1 MSITPA
7 IATLL
12 LASAAAAD
20 QGPATRG
27 ETVLVRIVADLET
40 AGGAD
45 WTGQCAD
52 DKSHSRW
59 TARLDDGSVIR
70 GRCRDGKRHG
80 RWSVHLTDGNRV
92 TGRFEDDRV
101 HARWRLRDQVGHVL
115 EEAIYFNGELAD
127 ERRIPRNPWS
137 KRGALPAPPGDAPGH
152 N

>member
-1 MSITPA
+1 MSLTLT
-7 IATLL
+7 IATLML
-12 LASAAAAD
+12 VTAAPAD
-20 QGPATRG
+20 QETVSRG

-45 WTGQCAD
+45 WTGQCTD
-52 DKSHSRW
+52 DKSRSRW
-59 TARLDDGSVIR
+59 TARLSDGSVIK

-115 EEAIYFNGELAD
+115 EEAIYFIG
-127 ERRIPRNPWS
+127 
-137 KRGALPAPPGDAPGH
+137 
-152 N
+152 

>member
-1 MSITPA
+1 MSITLA

-12 LASAAAAD
+12 LATAAAAD
-20 QGPATRG
+20 QEPVTQG

-45 WTGQCAD
+45 WTGQCTD
-52 DKSHSRW
+52 DKARSRW
-59 TARLDDGSVIR
+59 TARLADGSLIK

-115 EEAIYFNGELAD
+115 EEAIYLDGELAD
-127 ERRIPRNPWS
+127 ERRIPRSPWS
-137 KRGALPAPPGDAPGH
+137 RRGALPAPPGDAPGH